1 MAKTDTSHLYSMKMQ
16 KHNKARALGFF
27 SVLLAF
33 LGVGCVQYTSDEP
46 SSSGI
51 YLGGKCIVSI
61 GSAFM
66 GGGTANPDEGSSHR
80 CQMYEQYFEYGP
92 SWDQVASV
100 VGISGFKYTGV
111 TYSEPGQFIDFIG
124 ISGAVLGLDTP
135 LAIPL
140 EQGKYKGGC
149 DLVSSVRITNY
160 DAGTVKNQITG
171 DMNDDGKI
179 DIAISLK
186 DGRTLR
192 IHYRGKILY
201 DGYY

>member
-1 MAKTDTSHLYSMKMQ
+1 MRIH
-16 KHNKARALGFF
+16 R
-27 SVLLAF
+27 VLML
-33 LGVGCVQYTSDEP
+33 LSGLLLMVGCEKIHSGDDPVSLSDDPVSLSDEP
-46 SSSGI
+46 ASSGI
-51 YLGGKCIVSI
+51 YVGGECIVPI

-66 GGGTANPDEGSSHR
+66 GGGVADPNIGSSHR
-80 CQMYEQYFEYGP
+80 CHMYEQYFEQGP
-92 SWDQVASV
+92 SWDEVASV
-100 VGISGFKYTGV
+100 VGISGFQYTGV

-124 ISGAVLGLDTP
+124 ISGALLNLDTS

-149 DLVSSVRITNY
+149 ELVSSVKITNFNP
-160 DAGTVKNQITG
+160 GTVKNRITG